1 VALSVQDESIMAIFG
16 DLSVRLDPWQVDYGG
31 ELLLDDVEEPAP
43 DEGVALDVEVA
54 PENWHPIRPA
64 EAALPAHLIFVDGVR
79 RIEARL
85 IVRRQER
92 LCHGA
97 FGSHAVGAVK
107 VVDSAAVCDVPRI
120 GRFIVIG
127 SGESVG
133 TSVPVKTDLV
143 YQPLSTSDTHP
154 DAPLR
159 ALQENMR
166 RDEERLG
173 RDLTATDGA
182 LVIADGPLTSEEAS
196 RAAVL
201 GYIKRIFRLY
211 LPRERLELLARLRA
225 GERTPLFALRS
236 SRRFVRFSWFMRL
249 ARPELADS
257 QLTGIARL
265 EVSETVG
272 IEAARRLA
280 NASTVILP
288 RFVPSRWRDPRSP
301 QNLLPIGALEAS
313 LRRYMG
319 DGRLIRRHIETL
331 IATEACDV

>member
-1 VALSVQDESIMAIFG
+1 MAIFG
-16 DLSVRLDPWQVDYGG
+16 DLAVQLDPWQVDYGT
-31 ELLLDDVEEPAP
+31 ELPLNDAQEPAP
-43 DEGVALDVEVA
+43 DEAVALDVEVA
-54 PENWHPIRPA
+54 LENWRPIRPSQA
-64 EAALPAHLIFVDGVR
+64 MLPAHLIFVDGVR

-107 VVDSAAVCDVPRI
+107 VVDSAAVWESPRV
-120 GRFIVIG
+120 GRIIVIG

-133 TSVPVKTDLV
+133 APVPIKTDLV

-166 RDEERLG
+166 REEERLG
-173 RDLTATDGA
+173 RDLAATDGA
-182 LVIADGPLTSEEAS
+182 LVIADGPLTFEEAS

-211 LPRERLELLARLRA
+211 LPRESLDLLARLRA

-236 SRRFVRFSWFMRL
+236 SRRFVRFSWFVRL
-249 ARPELADS
+249 AQPELGDS
-257 QLTGIARL
+257 ELSGIARL
-265 EVSETVG
+265 EVSEAIGLEV
-272 IEAARRLA
+272 AQRLA

-288 RFVPSRWRDPRSP
+288 RFVPGRWRDPRSP
-301 QNLLPIGALEAS
+301 QNLLPIGALEAF
-313 LRRYMG
+313 LRRHMG

-331 IATEACDV
+331 IATEARDV